1 MKMIYPER
9 DYLNLEAS
17 NSWSG
22 NVQII
27 PIRRKYRAGAERV
40 RGEYWLI
47 DNMKHICQLHVPNCQ
62 ISNNSR
68 IVIN

>member
-1 MKMIYPER
+1 MKMICPECG
-9 DYLNLEAS
+9 YLNPEAS

-27 PIRRKYRAGAERV
+27 PIRRKYEVGTERV
-40 RGEYWLI
+40 RGEYWQI

>member
-1 MKMIYPER
+1 MKSIYPE
-9 DYLNLEAS
+9 YGLLNQTSATLS
-17 NSWSG
+17 CR

-27 PIRRKYRAGAERV
+27 PIRRKFGAGAERV
-40 RGEYWLI
+40 RGEYWQI
-47 DNMKHICQLHVPNCQ
+47 DNMKHICQLYAPNCQ